1 MIKNIQLL
9 IELIHLK
16 QTGSSQQISEKLK
29 VSERMVYK
37 YIAILKTEFNAPVK
51 YDRVNKTYFF
61 EEKGKLNL
69 NWQEENEDDQGQN

>member
-37 YIAILKTEFNAPVK
+37 YIETLKSEFNAPVK
-51 YDRVNKTYFF
+51 YDKINKTYFF

-69 NWQEENEDDQGQN
+69 NWQKENEDDQG

>member
-37 YIAILKTEFNAPVK
+37 YIETLKSEFNAPVK
-51 YDRVNKTYFF
+51 YDKINKTYFF

-69 NWQEENEDDQGQN
+69 NWQKENEDN

>member
-9 IELIHLK
+9 IELIHL
-16 QTGSSQQISEKLK
+16 QHTGNTKAISEKLN

-51 YDRVNKTYFF
+51 YDRLNKTYFF

-69 NWQEENEDDQGQN
+69 NWQEEKAKELGQN

>member
-37 YIAILKTEFNAPVK
+37 YIETLKSEFNAPVK
-51 YDRVNKTYFF
+51 YDKINKTYFF

-69 NWQEENEDDQGQN
+69 NWQKENEDDQGQI

>member
-37 YIAILKTEFNAPVK
+37 YIETLKSEFNAPVK
-51 YDRVNKTYFF
+51 YDKINKTYFF

-69 NWQEENEDDQGQN
+69 NWQKENEDDQGQN

>member
-1 MIKNIQLL
+1 
-9 IELIHLK
+9 
-16 QTGSSQQISEKLK
+16 
-29 VSERMVYK
+29 MVYK

>member
-16 QTGSSQQISEKLK
+16 QTGSSQQISEMLK

-37 YIAILKTEFNAPVK
+37 YIAILKTEFNAPMK

-61 EEKGKLNL
+61 EEKGKINL
-69 NWQEENEDDQGQN
+69 NWQKENEDDQGQN